1 MTFPLKL
8 SVRSGVCDFVSSI
21 WTCSLS
27 ELVDLGYMVH
37 DFVSLENLPKKI

>member
-1 MTFPLKL
+1 MTPPMKL
-8 SVRSGVCDFVSSI
+8 GLRCGVCDFVSSI